1 MQRMKSSRL
10 AILYLSAGLS
20 GLFGCSK
27 SDTTLAL
34 TVSTS
39 SGVKFVSKLHVVVHQ
54 GNQAPVMVDVTMPH
68 SKKMVI
74 EGAAGAME
82 DVFDSGFY
90 RILLPESWSDGDATV
105 DVEAYDAS
113 GQSYLHPEPVHFA
126 LEDEKTTAAFVTLKL
141 PVTPPPPGGGG
152 GSGGGG
158 AGGVA
163 TGGGG
168 AGGAAAG
175 STAEG
180 GAATGGAA
188 AGGEPA
194 GGGNGG
200 ASAGTGG

>member
-27 SDTTLAL
+27 SDTVLAL

-39 SGVKFVSKLHVVVHQ
+39 SGIKFVSKLHVVVKQ
-54 GNQAPVMVDVTMPH
+54 GSQAPVVTDVTMPH

-105 DVEAYDAS
+105 DVEAFDAS
-113 GQSYLHPEPVHFA
+113 GQSYLHPEPVHFN
-126 LEDEKTTAAFVTLKL
+126 LEDEKTTAAFVSLMP
-141 PVTPPPPGGGG
+141 PVTPPAGGG

-158 AGGVA
+158 AGGAA

-168 AGGAAAG
+168 AGG
-175 STAEG
+175 T
-180 GAATGGAA
+180 ATGGGGGTTEGGTATGGETA
-188 AGGEPA
+188 AGA
-194 GGGNGG
+194 GNGG
-200 ASAGTGG
+200 ASAGNGG